1 MLEKN
6 LTNHYRPWHGEEG
19 EKRNGGGE
27 EKRRGV
33 VEVEGLWRRKKKG
46 GLVKG
51 DKELFFWCAYESE
64 RADAKLFIEQHLYDP
79 LW

>member
-1 MLEKN
+1 MGDVCETGCRGLVNMPKVE
-6 LTNHYRPWHGEEG
+6 T
-19 EKRNGGGE
+19 
-27 EKRRGV
+27 RGV
-33 VEVEGLWRRKKKG
+33 SWGRGREKEGLWRRKKKG

-64 RADAKLFIEQHLYDP
+64 RADAKLFIKQHLYDP

>member
-1 MLEKN
+1 M
-6 LTNHYRPWHGEEG
+6 R
-19 EKRNGGGE
+19 GGGRGREKE
-27 EKRRGV
+27 ELWR
-33 VEVEGLWRRKKKG
+33 WRRKKKG

-64 RADAKLFIEQHLYDP
+64 RADAKLFIKQHLYDP

>member
-1 MLEKN
+1 M
-6 LTNHYRPWHGEEG
+6 
-19 EKRNGGGE
+19 
-27 EKRRGV
+27 
-33 VEVEGLWRRKKKG
+33 EVEGLWRRKKKG